1 MFQLDLAF
9 DATGITLSPSEECRL
24 TEESWW
30 TVPVQEWIETIRCDL
45 DLECPILVRQADEI
59 SLGLRLTDD
68 TNIAELNGIWRERPE
83 PTDVLSF
90 AALDQTSDRFE
101 APCIELGD
109 IIVSLETARRQA
121 IEQAH
126 SLSREL
132 DWLVTHGLLHLLGW
146 DHPDDASLKRM
157 LAVQEHLLENRGNVQ
172 ARGIHPVDA
181 NSIRDAH

>member
-1 MFQLDLAF
+1 MIQLDLAF
-9 DATGITLSPSEECRL
+9 DATGITLSSSDENHL
-24 TEESWW
+24 TEETWW
-30 TVPVQEWIETIRCDL
+30 SVPLQGWIETIRCDL
-45 DLECPILVRQADEI
+45 DLECPTLVRQADEI

-68 TNIAELNGIWRERPE
+68 TNIAELNAIWRQRPE

-90 AALDQTSDRFE
+90 AALEQTSDWLE

-109 IIVSLETARRQA
+109 IIVSLETARRQS

-126 SLSREL
+126 SLTEEL

-157 LAVQEHLLENRGNVQ
+157 LAVQEHLLEIRGNVRN
-172 ARGIHPVDA
+172 RGVHPVDTD
-181 NSIRDAH
+181 SIRDAH